1 MSANVTAPNDRPTQV
16 RVLLR
21 MLREA
26 GSEGVSAHD
35 ALYREG
41 IARPA
46 ARVWQL
52 KQAGFVI
59 RTGPRKAGEMA
70 RYFLEPARDRVWAG
84 GPELVP

>member
-1 MSANVTAPNDRPTQV
+1 
-16 RVLLR
+16 

-35 ALYREG
+35 VVYRAG

-46 ARVWQL
+46 ARIWNL
-52 KQAGFVI
+52 KQAGYAI

-70 RYFLEPARDRVWAG
+70 RYFLDGQR
-84 GPELVP
+84 